1 MAGRPRKTEPA
12 VALDAA
18 MKAFWAK
25 GFEATSMADLT
36 EATGLHKASLYQ
48 TFGDK
53 RALFVSALESY
64 LQSTIAAL
72 KAVREQQPDPVLA
85 VAQSADV
92 IISKCSEGRGCMAVN
107 SLVEMAPYDPE
118 IGKLL
123 KQFLQR
129 LDRFLAGL
137 IQAGIASKH
146 FNKHTDAAAAARLM
160 SIFIFGLTTNMA
172 AGMSANKARKLVA
185 EQMHAVLPP
194 GKRK

>member
-1 MAGRPRKTEPA
+1 
-12 VALDAA
+12 

-25 GFEATSMADLT
+25 GFEGTSMSDLT

-64 LQSTIAAL
+64 LQSTIDAL
-72 KAVREQQPDPVLA
+72 KTTREQQPNP
-85 VAQSADV
+85 AQAIAASADV

-129 LDRFLAGL
+129 LDRFIAGL
-137 IQAGIASKH
+137 IQAGIADRQFSKQ
-146 FNKHTDAAAAARLM
+146 TDAAGAARLM

-172 AGMSANKARKLVA
+172 AGMSASKARKLVA
-185 EQMHAVLPP
+185 EQMNAVLPQ